1 MTQEVKKP
9 KITTVEVGPF
19 RLPGLS
25 IDIEQYT
32 PEQLEEIRAWGLENG
47 GKPMTETLWSFRD
60 PGKRDWFILRW
71 T

>member
-1 MTQEVKKP
+1 VIEAKGELMPMLVTN
-9 KITTVEVGPF
+9 
-19 RLPGLS
+19 LPGLYNVYN
-25 IDIEQYT
+25 ITAAIAVA
-32 PEQLEEIRAWGLENG
+32 RAWGVENG